1 MGLVAID
8 HSMSLDGF
16 ITGPEPDP
24 ANPMGTGGDRIFAW
38 MMAPAGAQADG
49 TRLQSDAY
57 EEVIGSGIDDT
68 GAVIMGKRMFE
79 MIDGPEGWVAPN
91 GFRFPWPVVVLT
103 HEVRPP
109 VMKGITRYIFVND
122 GPDSAR
128 AVAQEFAGEKRIAVN
143 GGETCQQFI
152 RAGLVDAMTIH
163 LVPVFLGG
171 SVRLFDRLGESPRA
185 MTFAGGSQVG
195 GVTHLSF
202 RFA

>member
-16 ITGPEPDP
+16 ITGPNPDP
-24 ANPMGTGGDRIFAW
+24 ATPLGTGGERIFAW
-38 MMAPAGAQADG
+38 MRDPAGTQTDG

-57 EEVIGSGIDDT
+57 DEGIGADIDGT

-91 GFRFPWPVVVLT
+91 GFRFPWPVIVLT
-103 HEVRPP
+103 HEVRAP
-109 VMKGITRYIFVND
+109 VTKGITRYTFVND
-122 GPDSAR
+122 GPEAAL
-128 AVAQEFAGEKRIAVN
+128 AVARELAGEQRIAVN
-143 GGETCQQFI
+143 GGHTCQQFI
-152 RAGLVDAMTIH
+152 RAGLIDEMTIH

-171 SVRLFDRLGESPRA
+171 GVRLFDQLGESPRS
-185 MTFAGGSQVG
+185 MTFGGGHQVG

>member
-1 MGLVAID
+1 MGFVAID

-16 ITGPEPDP
+16 ITGPDPDP
-24 ANPMGTGGDRIFAW
+24 ANPLGTGGERIFAW
-38 MMAPAGAQADG
+38 MMDPAGMQADG

-57 EEVIGSGIDDT
+57 EEVIGSGIDGT

-91 GFRFPWPVVVLT
+91 GFRFPWPVIVLT
-103 HEVRPP
+103 HEVRPA
-109 VMKGITRYIFVND
+109 VTKGITRFTFVND
-122 GPDSAR
+122 GPEAAL
-128 AVAQEFAGEKRIAVN
+128 AVAGALAGEKRIAVN

-152 RAGLVDAMTIH
+152 RAGLVDEMTIH

-171 SVRLFDRLGESPRA
+171 GVRLFDQLEAGPRA